1 MKSSL
6 NEFNHRFAVAEEG
19 IIKLEKIEIEIE
31 INLMNREEKIE
42 EKWIEPQRSGDNLT
56 TQHKYYWGPRRRDE
70 RNSGQKKFKK
80 Q

>member
-19 IIKLEKIEIEIE
+19 IIKLEEIEIE
-31 INLMNREEKIE
+31 INLMNREEKME

-56 TQHKYYWGPRRRDE
+56 T
-70 RNSGQKKFKK
+70 
-80 Q
+80 